1 MPGESGRM
9 RPANV
14 TAVVKDKNNRARS
27 VAAGVVSGASDVRW
41 CFKSRTLMRVLQVGM
56 SRKARRNLG
65 KAVQA
70 ACACYGWCRAHLH
83 TRKG

>member
-1 MPGESGRM
+1 MPGEHGRL
-9 RPANV
+9 RPTNV
-14 TAVVKDKNNRARS
+14 NAVEKDKNNRARS
-27 VAAGVVSGASDVRW
+27 MAAGVVSGAGDVRR
-41 CFKSRTLMRVLQVGM
+41 CFKSRTLMRVLRVGT

-70 ACACYGWCRAHLH
+70 ACACYGWCRAHMH